1 MDTGQL
7 WNQLQALFGQN
18 FGLKL
23 VQALLILA
31 VGLIITRLAGIILQR
46 AFSRWP
52 VHWGLLVQ
60 RGVTYLLAGLFVL
73 AALTQLGLNLGLM
86 LGTAGV
92 LTVALGF
99 AAQTSMSNLIS
110 GLFLIGE
117 RPFAIGDVIR
127 VGETVGEVLSI
138 DLLSIKLRKFD
149 NTFVRIPNETI
160 IKTEVATLTKF
171 PIRRIDVRLNISLT
185 QDIERVKQVLFDT
198 ADANP
203 MVMQEPAPLFIFQGF
218 GDAGLAIQ
226 FSVWAQREQFL
237 AVQNSIMLDIKAAF
251 DREGVDLGLPYR
263 SLAVGRA
270 GEPLPV
276 RVVAD
281 NDG

>member
-31 VGLIITRLAGIILQR
+31 VGLIITRLAGIVLQR

-60 RGVTYLLAGLFVL
+60 RGATYLLAGLFVL

>member
-31 VGLIITRLAGIILQR
+31 VGLIITRLAGIVLQR

-60 RGVTYLLAGLFVL
+60 RGATYLLAGLFVL

-185 QDIERVKQVLFDT
+185 QDIERVQQVLFDT

>member
-31 VGLIITRLAGIILQR
+31 MGLIITRLAGIVLQR

-60 RGVTYLLAGLFVL
+60 RGATYLLAGLFVL